1 MNDLTNAESS
11 VYLLQTE
18 LSALVKDMSQNHNF
32 KNMKWFTKFFSCRL
46 NTFQNIINFKLSI
59 ETYRTQ
65 NINKIMILE
74 VFEWKSIRT
83 KWTDYLFVERRLTIC
98 IIISNFALLKCIL
111 NMKKLKLMRAEI
123 FIVTAK

>member
-74 VFEWKSIRT
+74 VFEWKSISNEMDRLFICRT
-83 KWTDYLFVERRLTIC
+83 KANDMHYYFKFCLIEMYIEYEKIKTNE
-98 IIISNFALLKCIL
+98 S
-111 NMKKLKLMRAEI
+111 
-123 FIVTAK
+123 